1 MKEKELLTQLDQM
14 RNIMREKIK
23 LLDMPLSYGR
33 NLEALENAIQIVKE
47 HRKSTTK
54 IRQLQR
60 SLKAKQNRSVRSW
73 NSYAS

>member
-1 MKEKELLTQLDQM
+1 MKEKEILTQLDQM

-33 NLEALENAIQIVKE
+33 NLEALEYAIQIVKE

-60 SLKAKQNRSVRSW
+60 SLKAKHNRSIRSW